1 VCLHHPEA
9 WRIGQALIHAG
20 VIGDY
25 RTPDRL
31 RLGPVPITTRYAD
44 IWDAMDTT
52 RRILAGREYED
63 FPAEHAE
70 VT

>member
-1 VCLHHPEA
+1 
-9 WRIGQALIHAG
+9 

-31 RLGPVPITTRYAD
+31 RLGPVPAYTRFTD
-44 IWDAMDTT
+44 VWDALD
-52 RRILAGREYED
+52 ILRQIMTDQTYRKV
-63 FPAEHAE
+63 PAARSV